1 MAIATLAECYNN
13 INVFRGVVKIRRGG
27 DLNIYFILFALKIQH
42 SWLIVR
48 KAEYKLETL
57 ATLLNLP
64 KLNFF
69 RDRNNGQNYAD

>member
-48 KAEYKLETL
+48 KAELQVR
-57 ATLLNLP
+57 
-64 KLNFF
+64 NFGNF
-69 RDRNNGQNYAD
+69 TELTEA